1 MHGFGGDRAWDE
13 GDGGTTLIL
22 SKDISLCPCRKKLFI
37 EHQVTKPQLGSGRGG
52 TGGHNA

>member
-13 GDGGTTLIL
+13 GDGGTALIL

-37 EHQVTKPQLGSGRGG
+37 EHQVTKPQLGSGREG
-52 TGGHNA
+52 TEGHNA